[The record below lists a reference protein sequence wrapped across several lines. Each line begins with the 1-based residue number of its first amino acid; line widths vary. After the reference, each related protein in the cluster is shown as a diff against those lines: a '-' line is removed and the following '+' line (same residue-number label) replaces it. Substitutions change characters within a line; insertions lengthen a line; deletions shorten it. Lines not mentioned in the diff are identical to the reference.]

1 MPRTISLFLLNASVI
16 LSRASFLGL
25 KLQPSNAD
33 AHLMLGGLFGVASK
47 DNCARDLFFGTD
59 YNTHLGTE
67 VGGLALFDGDIEI
80 FSHNISNSQFKS
92 KFGKHYGKLKGNLGI
107 GVISDI
113 KEEQPIKFETKI
125 GNFAICT
132 IGLIKNSKELYTELI
147 EKGATFKR
155 SRQTASTN
163 ILNQTEIVGELICTG
178 NSIAE
183 GIEKVY
189 QKIAGSISLLVLSEN
204 DRAIYAAGDTFPL
217 VVGSKQQSWAVASE
231 TTSFPNLGY
240 EVVKFLDYHEIVS
253 VGEDGLKTRVP
264 THGKKRF
271 CPFLHIYS
279 GFPASD
285 FYGINSEIVRE
296 RCGGFLAENDEVK
309 ADLVLGIAD
318 SGLPHSV
325 GYVKRKI
332 ELAKEKVHKLL
343 SEFNEGKID
352 SKELEIRVKVNWVLD
367 LVAPLRRPLIK
378 YTPGWGRSY
387 IPPAQRRRELI
398 AKYKQVPNPQI
409 IKGKSIILVDDS
421 IRRGTQL
428 QNLLREKIWPFEP
441 KEIHGRIA
449 SPPQLH
455 PCIFDLSTKNSD
467 LATHKSLE
475 DIGQAKDSTA
485 YIDSTSQSYKM
496 MVEEIRKRIGFTTL
510 RFLTLEEMVRAVI
523 EAPNNKNLKRE
534 DLCMYCWTG
543 SF

>member
-1 MPRTISLFLLNASVI
+1 
-16 LSRASFLGL
+16 
-25 KLQPSNAD
+25 
-33 AHLMLGGLFGVASK
+33 MLGGLFGVASK
-47 DNCARDLFFGTD
+47 GSCTKDLFFGTD

-67 VGGLALFDGDIEI
+67 VAGLALLDGDIEI
-80 FSHNISNSQFKS
+80 LSHDISNSQFKTKFS
-92 KFGKHYGKLKGNLGI
+92 KYYGKLKGNLGI
-107 GVISDI
+107 GVISDT

-125 GNFAICT
+125 GNFALCT
-132 IGLIKNSKELYTELI
+132 VGFIKNSRELYQELI
-147 EKGATFKR
+147 EKGATFKK
-155 SRQTASTN
+155 SSQKTSTS

-178 NSIAE
+178 DSIVD
-183 GIEKVY
+183 GIEKMY
-189 QKIAGSISLLVLSEN
+189 SKITGSISLLVLSERE
-204 DRAIYAAGDTFPL
+204 DAIYAAGDTFPL
-217 VVGSKQQSWAVASE
+217 VVGSKKRSLAVASE
-231 TTSFPNLGY
+231 TTCFPNLGY
-240 EVVKFLDYHEIVS
+240 EVTKFLNYREIVS
-253 VGEDGLKTRVP
+253 FGANGLKMREP

-296 RCGGFLAENDEVK
+296 RCGGFLAENDDVI
-309 ADLVLGIAD
+309 ADLVLGVAD

-332 ELAKEKVHKLL
+332 EMAKEKVKELL
-343 SEFNEGKID
+343 AEFDQGDIN
-352 SKELEIRVKVNWVLD
+352 SKELETSVNQIMN

-387 IPPAQRRRELI
+387 IPPVQRQRELI

-409 IKGKSIILVDDS
+409 IKGKRIILVDDS

-475 DIGQAKDSTA
+475 SIEQDGTFAQYVDSA
-485 YIDSTSQSYKM
+485 NPNCNM

-510 RFLTLEEMVRAVI
+510 RFVTLDEMVKAVI
-523 EAPNNKNLKRE
+523 EAPNNENLRKE
-534 DLCMYCWTG
+534 DLCTYCWTG
-543 SF
+543 RF

>member
-1 MPRTISLFLLNASVI
+1 
-16 LSRASFLGL
+16 
-25 KLQPSNAD
+25 
-33 AHLMLGGLFGVASK
+33 MLGGLFGVASNG
-47 DNCARDLFFGTD
+47 NCARDLFFGTD

-67 VGGLALFDGDIEI
+67 VGGLALLDGALTII
-80 FSHNISNSQFKS
+80 SHDISNSQFKS
-92 KFGKHYGKLKGNLGI
+92 KFGRHYGKLKGQLGI

-125 GNFAICT
+125 GNFALCT
-132 IGLIKNSKELYTELI
+132 IGLIKNSKDLYSELI
-147 EKGATFKR
+147 ENGATFKR
-155 SRQTASTN
+155 SRQKASTN
-163 ILNQTEIVGELICTG
+163 ILSQTEIVGELICTG
-178 NSIAE
+178 NSIAD
-183 GIEKVY
+183 GIEKMY
-189 QKIAGSISLLVLSEN
+189 KKIAGSISLLLLSEN

-217 VVGSKQQSWAVASE
+217 VVGSKEKSWAAASE
-231 TTSFPNLGY
+231 TTCFPNLGY
-240 EVVKFLDYHEIVS
+240 EVAKFLDYREVVS
-253 VGEDGLKTRVP
+253 FNENGLKTRIP
-264 THGKKRF
+264 TYGKKRF
-271 CPFLHIYS
+271 CPFLHVYS

-332 ELAKEKVHKLL
+332 ELAKKKVQEYL
-343 SEFNEGKID
+343 SEFQQGKID
-352 SKELEIRVKVNWVLD
+352 SEELEKKIRAVMD
-367 LVAPLRRPLIK
+367 LIAPLRRPLIK

-387 IPPAQRRRELI
+387 IPPVQRTRELI
-398 AKYKQVPNPQI
+398 AKYKQVPNPQMI
-409 IKGKSIILVDDS
+409 EGKSIILVDDS

-455 PCIFDLSTKNSD
+455 PCIFDLTTKNSD

-475 DIGQAKDSTA
+475 DTEQDKNFAQ
-485 YIDSTSQSYKM
+485 YIDSTTPNYKV
-496 MVEEIRKRIGFTTL
+496 MVEKIRKRIGFTTL
-510 RFLTLEEMVRAVI
+510 RFLTLDEMVRAVI

-534 DLCMYCWTG
+534 DLCTYCWTG

>member
-1 MPRTISLFLLNASVI
+1 
-16 LSRASFLGL
+16 
-25 KLQPSNAD
+25 
-33 AHLMLGGLFGVASK
+33 MLGGLFGVSSK
-47 DNCARDLFFGTD
+47 DSCTKDLFFGTD
-59 YNTHLGTE
+59 YNSHLGTE
-67 VGGLALFDGDIEI
+67 VGGLALLDNDIEI
-80 FSHNISNSQFKS
+80 LSHDISNSQFKS
-92 KFGKHYGKLKGNLGI
+92 KFGKYYGKLKGKLGI
-107 GVISDI
+107 GVISDT
-113 KEEQPIKFETKI
+113 KYEQPIKFETKI
-125 GNFAICT
+125 GNFALCT
-132 IGLIKNSKELYTELI
+132 VGLIKNSRELHAELI
-147 EKGATFKR
+147 EKGATFKK
-155 SRQTASTN
+155 SRQKASTSS
-163 ILNQTEIVGELICTG
+163 LNQTEIVGELICTG
-178 NSIAE
+178 YSIAD
-183 GIEKVY
+183 GIEKMY
-189 QKIAGSISLLVLSEN
+189 EKITGSISLLVLSEKEG
-204 DRAIYAAGDTFPL
+204 AIYAAGDTFPL
-217 VVGSKQQSWAVASE
+217 VVGYKNQSWAVASE
-231 TTSFPNLGY
+231 TTCFPNLGY
-240 EVVKFLDYHEIVS
+240 EVTKFLDYREIIS
-253 VGEDGLKTRVP
+253 FGENGLKTREP

-279 GFPASD
+279 GFPASN

-296 RCGGFLAENDEVK
+296 RCGGFLAENDDVK

-332 ELAKEKVHKLL
+332 ELAKEKVQKLL
-343 SEFNEGKID
+343 SEFNQGKIN
-352 SKELEIRVKVNWVLD
+352 SKELETSINRVLD

-387 IPPAQRRRELI
+387 IPPVQRRRELI

-475 DIGQAKDSTA
+475 SVKPKDNFMQYINSTNP
-485 YIDSTSQSYKM
+485 DYKM

-510 RFLTLEEMVRAVI
+510 RFLTLEEMVKAII
-523 EAPNNKNLKRE
+523 EAPNNKNLRRE
-534 DLCMYCWTG
+534 DLCTYCWTG
-543 SF
+543 RS

>member
-1 MPRTISLFLLNASVI
+1 
-16 LSRASFLGL
+16 
-25 KLQPSNAD
+25 
-33 AHLMLGGLFGVASK
+33 MLGGLFGVASK
-47 DNCARDLFFGTD
+47 DSCTRDLFFGTD

-67 VGGLALFDGDIEI
+67 VAGLALLDGDIEI
-80 FSHNISNSQFKS
+80 LSHDISNSQFKTKFS
-92 KFGKHYGKLKGNLGI
+92 KYYGTLKGKLGI
-107 GVISDI
+107 GVISDT

-125 GNFAICT
+125 GNFALCT
-132 IGLIKNSKELYTELI
+132 VGLIKNSRELYEELI
-147 EKGATFKR
+147 EKGATFKK
-155 SRQTASTN
+155 SSQKTSTST
-163 ILNQTEIVGELICTG
+163 LNQTEIVGELICTG
-178 NSIAE
+178 NSIID
-183 GIEKVY
+183 GIEKMY
-189 QKIAGSISLLVLSEN
+189 SKITGSISLLVLSERE
-204 DRAIYAAGDTFPL
+204 DSIYAAGDTFPL
-217 VVGSKQQSWAVASE
+217 VVGSKKQSLAVASE
-231 TTSFPNLGY
+231 TTCFPNLGY
-240 EVVKFLDYHEIVS
+240 EVTKFLDYREIVS
-253 VGEDGLKTRVP
+253 FGADGLKTREP

-285 FYGINSEIVRE
+285 FHGINSEIVRE
-296 RCGGFLAENDEVK
+296 RCGGFLAENDDVI
-309 ADLVLGIAD
+309 ADLVLGVAD

-332 ELAKEKVHKLL
+332 EIAKEKAKELL
-343 SEFNEGKID
+343 AQFDRGEID
-352 SKELEIRVKVNWVLD
+352 SKELETSVNRVMN

-387 IPPAQRRRELI
+387 IPPVQRRRELI

-409 IKGKSIILVDDS
+409 IKGKRIILVDDS

-475 DIGQAKDSTA
+475 SIQQDDSFA
-485 YIDSTSQSYKM
+485 QYIDSASPNYNI

-510 RFLTLEEMVRAVI
+510 RFINLDEMVKAVI
-523 EAPNNKNLKRE
+523 EAPNNENLRKE
-534 DLCMYCWTG
+534 DLCTYCWTG

>member
-1 MPRTISLFLLNASVI
+1 
-16 LSRASFLGL
+16 
-25 KLQPSNAD
+25 
-33 AHLMLGGLFGVASK
+33 MLGGLFGVASK
-47 DNCARDLFFGTD
+47 DSCKKDLFFGTD

-67 VGGLALFDGDIEI
+67 VAGLALLDDDIEI
-80 FSHNISNSQFKS
+80 LFHDISNSQFKS
-92 KFGKHYGKLKGNLGI
+92 KFSKYYGKLKGNLGI
-107 GVISDI
+107 GVISDT

-125 GNFAICT
+125 GNFALCT
-132 IGLIKNSKELYTELI
+132 VGLIKNSRELYQELV
-147 EKGATFKR
+147 EKGATFKK
-155 SRQTASTN
+155 SSQKASTS

-178 NSIAE
+178 DSMAD
-183 GIEKVY
+183 GIEKMY
-189 QKIAGSISLLVLSEN
+189 SKITGSISLLVLSERE
-204 DRAIYAAGDTFPL
+204 DAIYAAGDTFPL
-217 VVGSKQQSWAVASE
+217 VVGCKKQNVAVASE
-231 TTSFPNLGY
+231 TTCFPNLGY
-240 EVVKFLDYHEIVS
+240 EVTKFLDYREIVS
-253 VGEDGLKTRVP
+253 FGANGLKTREP

-296 RCGGFLAENDEVK
+296 RCGGFLAENDDVI
-309 ADLVLGIAD
+309 ADLVLGVAD

-332 ELAKEKVHKLL
+332 EIAKEKVKELL
-343 SEFNEGKID
+343 SKFNRGEIN
-352 SKELEIRVKVNWVLD
+352 SKELETSVNRVMNS
-367 LVAPLRRPLIK
+367 VAPLRRPLVK

-387 IPPAQRRRELI
+387 IPPVQRQRELI

-409 IKGKSIILVDDS
+409 IQGKRIVLVDDS

-441 KEIHGRIA
+441 REIHGRIA

-475 DIGQAKDSTA
+475 SIEQGDSFA
-485 YIDSTSQSYKM
+485 QYIDSANPNYNV

-510 RFLTLEEMVRAVI
+510 RFITLDEMVKAVI
-523 EAPNNKNLKRE
+523 EAPNNENLRKE
-534 DLCMYCWTG
+534 DLCTYCWTG
-543 SF
+543 RF

>member
-1 MPRTISLFLLNASVI
+1 
-16 LSRASFLGL
+16 
-25 KLQPSNAD
+25 
-33 AHLMLGGLFGVASK
+33 MLGGLFGVVSK
-47 DNCARDLFFGTD
+47 DDCTRELFFGTD

-67 VGGLALFDGDIEI
+67 VGGLALLDCDIEI
-80 FSHNISNSQFKS
+80 LSHDISNSQFKP
-92 KFGKHYGKLKGNLGI
+92 KFGKQYGKLKGRLGI

-125 GNFAICT
+125 GNFAVCT
-132 IGLIKNSKELYTELI
+132 VGLIKNCRELHTELI
-147 EKGATFKR
+147 ERGATFKK
-155 SRQTASTN
+155 SRQKASTSS
-163 ILNQTEIVGELICTG
+163 LNQTEIVGELICTG
-178 NSIAE
+178 NSIAD
-183 GIEKVY
+183 GMEKMY
-189 QKIAGSISLLVLSEN
+189 EKIVGSISLLVLSEK
-204 DRAIYAAGDTFPL
+204 DGTIYAAGDTFSL
-217 VVGSKQQSWAVASE
+217 VVGSKEQSWAVASE
-231 TTSFPNLGY
+231 TTGFPNLGY
-240 EVVKFLDYHEIVS
+240 KVEKFLDYREIVS
-253 VGEDGLKTRVP
+253 FDENGLKTREY
-264 THGKKRF
+264 TSGKKRF

-296 RCGGFLAENDEVK
+296 RCGGFLAEKDDVE
-309 ADLVLGIAD
+309 ADLVLGVAD

-332 ELAKEKVHKLL
+332 ELAKEKVKALL
-343 SEFNEGKID
+343 LEFDQGKID
-352 SKELEIRVKVNWVLD
+352 SKELEISVNGVLD

-387 IPPAQRRRELI
+387 IPPVQRRRELV

-409 IKGKSIILVDDS
+409 IKDKRIILVDDS

-428 QNLLREKIWPFEP
+428 HNLLGEKIWPFGP

-467 LATHKSLE
+467 LAAHKSLE
-475 DIGQAKDSTA
+475 SITKDRELTKNVDSTNPN
-485 YIDSTSQSYKM
+485 YDM
-496 MVEEIRKRIGFTTL
+496 MVEDLRNRIGFTTL

-523 EAPNNKNLKRE
+523 DAPNNKNLKKE
-534 DLCMYCWTG
+534 DLCTYCWTG
-543 SF
+543 NF

>member
-1 MPRTISLFLLNASVI
+1 
-16 LSRASFLGL
+16 
-25 KLQPSNAD
+25 
-33 AHLMLGGLFGVASK
+33 MLGGLFGVASK

-67 VGGLALFDGDIEI
+67 VGGLALLDGDIEI
-80 FSHNISNSQFKS
+80 LSHDISNSQFKS
-92 KFGKHYGKLKGNLGI
+92 KFGKNYGKLKGKLGI

-113 KEEQPIKFETKI
+113 KEMQPIKFETKI
-125 GNFAICT
+125 GNFALCT
-132 IGLIKNSKELYTELI
+132 IGLIKNSKELYSELI

-155 SRQTASTN
+155 SRQKVSTN

-178 NSIAE
+178 NSVID
-183 GIEKVY
+183 GLEKMY
-189 QKIAGSISLLVLSEN
+189 KKIDGSISLLLLSEN
-204 DRAIYAAGDTFPL
+204 DEAIYAVGDTFPL
-217 VVGSKQQSWAVASE
+217 VVGSKKQSWAVASE
-231 TTSFPNLGY
+231 TTGFPNLGY
-240 EVVKFLDYHEIVS
+240 QVVKFLDYREIVS
-253 VGEDGLKTRVP
+253 FGENGLKTRAP
-264 THGKKRF
+264 TYGKKRF
-271 CPFLHIYS
+271 CPFLHVYS

-296 RCGGFLAENDEVK
+296 RCGCFLAENDEVK

-332 ELAKEKVHKLL
+332 ELAKEKVQELL
-343 SEFNEGKID
+343 SEFNQGKIN
-352 SKELEIRVKVNWVLD
+352 SKEFETSINRVLD

-387 IPPAQRRRELI
+387 IPPVQRRRELI
-398 AKYKQVPNPQI
+398 AKYKQVPNPQT
-409 IKGKSIILVDDS
+409 IKDKSIILVDDS

-428 QNLLREKIWPFEP
+428 QNLLRKKIWPFEP

-475 DIGQAKDSTA
+475 SIGQDGDFTQ
-485 YIDSTSQSYKM
+485 YIDSTTPNYKR

-510 RFLTLEEMVRAVI
+510 RFLTLEEMVKAVI
-523 EAPNNKNLKRE
+523 EAPNNTNLKRE

-543 SF
+543 NF

>member
-1 MPRTISLFLLNASVI
+1 
-16 LSRASFLGL
+16 
-25 KLQPSNAD
+25 
-33 AHLMLGGLFGVASK
+33 MLGGLFGVASK
-47 DNCARDLFFGTD
+47 DSCIKDLFFGTD

-67 VGGLALFDGDIEI
+67 VGGLALLDGDIEI
-80 FSHNISNSQFKS
+80 FSHDISNSQFKS
-92 KFGKHYGKLKGNLGI
+92 KFNKYYRKLKGNLGI
-107 GVISDI
+107 GVISDTR
-113 KEEQPIKFETKI
+113 EEQPIKFETKI
-125 GNFAICT
+125 GNFALCT
-132 IGLIKNSKELYTELI
+132 VGLIKNARELYTELI
-147 EKGATFKR
+147 EKGTTFKK
-155 SRQTASTN
+155 SSQKASTS

-178 NSIAE
+178 DSIAD
-183 GIEKVY
+183 GIEKMY
-189 QKIAGSISLLVLSEN
+189 EKITGSISLLVLSEKE
-204 DRAIYAAGDTFPL
+204 RVIYAAGDTFPL
-217 VVGSKQQSWAVASE
+217 VIGCKKQSWTVASE
-231 TTSFPNLGY
+231 TTCFPNLGY
-240 EVVKFLDYHEIVS
+240 QVTKFLDYREIVS
-253 VGEDGLKTRVP
+253 VGDKGLKTREPV
-264 THGKKRF
+264 HGKKKF

-296 RCGGFLAENDEVK
+296 RCGGFLAENDDVT
-309 ADLVLGIAD
+309 ADLVLGVAD

-332 ELAKEKVHKLL
+332 ELVKEEVQELL
-343 SEFNEGKID
+343 SEFTQNEIN
-352 SKELEIRVKVNWVLD
+352 SKELEAGINRVMN

-387 IPPAQRRRELI
+387 IPPVQRQRELI

-428 QNLLREKIWPFEP
+428 QNLLNEKIWPFEP

-475 DIGQAKDSTA
+475 SSKHDDNHYVDSTNPD
-485 YIDSTSQSYKM
+485 YNRMI
-496 MVEEIRKRIGFTTL
+496 EEIRKRLGFTTL
-510 RFLTLEEMVRAVI
+510 RFLTLEEMVKAVI
-523 EAPNNKNLKRE
+523 EAPNNTNLREE
-534 DLCMYCWTG
+534 DLCTYCWTG
-543 SF
+543 HW

>member
-1 MPRTISLFLLNASVI
+1 V
-16 LSRASFLGL
+16 
-25 KLQPSNAD
+25 
-33 AHLMLGGLFGVASK
+33 LGGLFGVASK
-47 DNCARDLFFGTD
+47 DNCVRDLFFGTD

-67 VGGLALFDGDIEI
+67 VGGLALLNGDIEI
-80 FSHNISNSQFKS
+80 ISHDISNSQFKS
-92 KFGKHYGKLKGNLGI
+92 KFGKYYGKLKGRLGI

-125 GNFAICT
+125 GNFALCT
-132 IGLIKNSKELYTELI
+132 IGLIKNSKEVHSELI
-147 EKGATFKR
+147 DKGATFK
-155 SRQTASTN
+155 SSKQKKGTA
-163 ILNQTEIVGELICTG
+163 IFNQTEIVGELICTG
-178 NSIAE
+178 NSIVD
-183 GIEKVY
+183 GIEKMY
-189 QKIAGSISLLVLSEN
+189 KKIDGSISLLLLSEN
-204 DRAIYAAGDTFPL
+204 EKAIYAAGDTFPL
-217 VVGSKQQSWAVASE
+217 VVGSKEQSWAVASE
-231 TTSFPNLGY
+231 TTGFPNLGY
-240 EVVKFLDYHEIVS
+240 QVAKFLDFREIVS
-253 VGEDGLKTRVP
+253 FGENGLKTRVP
-264 THGKKRF
+264 TQGKKRF
-271 CPFLHIYS
+271 CPFLHVYS

-296 RCGGFLAENDEVK
+296 RCGGFLAENDDVK

-332 ELAKEKVHKLL
+332 ELAKEKVQQLL
-343 SEFNEGKID
+343 SEFQEGKIN
-352 SKELEIRVKVNWVLD
+352 SKELEAGINRVLG

-387 IPPAQRRRELI
+387 IPPVQRKRELI

-409 IKGKSIILVDDS
+409 IKGKSMILVDDS

-428 QNLLREKIWPFEP
+428 QDLLREKIWPFEP

-475 DIGQAKDSTA
+475 SIGQDGEFAQ
-485 YIDSTSQSYKM
+485 YIESKTRDYEM
-496 MVEEIRKRIGFTTL
+496 MVEEIRRRIGFTTL
-510 RFLTLEEMVRAVI
+510 RFLTLEEMVKAVI
-523 EAPNNKNLKRE
+523 EAPNNTNLKRE

-543 SF
+543 SV

>member
-1 MPRTISLFLLNASVI
+1 
-16 LSRASFLGL
+16 
-25 KLQPSNAD
+25 
-33 AHLMLGGLFGVASK
+33 MLGGLFGVASK
-47 DNCARDLFFGTD
+47 DNCVRDLFFGTD

-67 VGGLALFDGDIEI
+67 VGGLALLNGDIEI
-80 FSHNISNSQFKS
+80 ISHDISNSQFKS
-92 KFGKHYGKLKGNLGI
+92 KFGKHYGKLKGRLGI

-125 GNFAICT
+125 GNFALCT
-132 IGLIKNSKELYTELI
+132 IGLIKNSKEVHSELI
-147 EKGATFKR
+147 NKGATFKS
-155 SRQTASTN
+155 SRQKKGTA
-163 ILNQTEIVGELICTG
+163 IFNQTEIVGELICTG
-178 NSIAE
+178 NSIVD
-183 GIEKVY
+183 GIEKMY
-189 QKIAGSISLLVLSEN
+189 KKIDGSISLLLLSEN
-204 DRAIYAAGDTFPL
+204 EKAIYAAGDTFPL
-217 VVGSKQQSWAVASE
+217 VVGSKEQSWAVASE
-231 TTSFPNLGY
+231 TTGFPNLGY
-240 EVVKFLDYHEIVS
+240 QVAKFLDYREIVS
-253 VGEDGLKTRVP
+253 FGENGLKTRVP
-264 THGKKRF
+264 TQGKKRF
-271 CPFLHIYS
+271 CPFLHVYS

-296 RCGGFLAENDEVK
+296 RCGGFLAENDDVK

-332 ELAKEKVHKLL
+332 ELAKEKVQQLL
-343 SEFNEGKID
+343 SEFQEGKLN
-352 SKELEIRVKVNWVLD
+352 SKELEAGVNRVLG

-387 IPPAQRRRELI
+387 IPPVQRKRELI

-428 QNLLREKIWPFEP
+428 QDLLREKIWPFEP

-475 DIGQAKDSTA
+475 SIGQDGEFAQ
-485 YIDSTSQSYKM
+485 YIESKTNDYEM
-496 MVEEIRKRIGFTTL
+496 MVEEIRRRIGFTTL
-510 RFLTLEEMVRAVI
+510 RFLTLEEMVKAVI
-523 EAPNNKNLKRE
+523 EAPNNTNLKKE

-543 SF
+543 SV

>member
-1 MPRTISLFLLNASVI
+1 
-16 LSRASFLGL
+16 
-25 KLQPSNAD
+25 
-33 AHLMLGGLFGVASK
+33 MLGGLFGVASNG
-47 DNCARDLFFGTD
+47 NCARDLFFGTD

-67 VGGLALFDGDIEI
+67 VGGLALLDGALTII
-80 FSHNISNSQFKS
+80 SHDISNSQFKS
-92 KFGKHYGKLKGNLGI
+92 KFGRHYGKLKGQLGI

-125 GNFAICT
+125 GNFALCT
-132 IGLIKNSKELYTELI
+132 IGLIKNSKDLYSELI
-147 EKGATFKR
+147 ENGATFKR
-155 SRQTASTN
+155 SRQKASTN
-163 ILNQTEIVGELICTG
+163 ILSQTEIVGELICTG
-178 NSIAE
+178 NSIAD
-183 GIEKVY
+183 GIEKMY
-189 QKIAGSISLLVLSEN
+189 KKIAGSISLLLLSEN

-217 VVGSKQQSWAVASE
+217 VVGSKEKSWAAASE
-231 TTSFPNLGY
+231 TTCFPNLGY
-240 EVVKFLDYHEIVS
+240 EVAKFLDYREVVS
-253 VGEDGLKTRVP
+253 FNENGLKTRIP
-264 THGKKRF
+264 TYGKKRF
-271 CPFLHIYS
+271 CPFLHVYS

-332 ELAKEKVHKLL
+332 ELAKKKVQEYL
-343 SEFNEGKID
+343 SEFNQGKID
-352 SKELEIRVKVNWVLD
+352 PEELEKKIRAVMD
-367 LVAPLRRPLIK
+367 LIAPLRRPLIK

-387 IPPAQRRRELI
+387 IPPVQRTRELI
-398 AKYKQVPNPQI
+398 AKYKQVPNPQMI
-409 IKGKSIILVDDS
+409 EGKSIILVDDS

-428 QNLLREKIWPFEP
+428 QNLLREKIWPFKP
-441 KEIHGRIA
+441 NEIHGRIA

-455 PCIFDLSTKNSD
+455 PCIFDLTTKNSD

-475 DIGQAKDSTA
+475 DTEQDKNFAQ
-485 YIDSTSQSYKM
+485 YIDSITPNYKV

-510 RFLTLEEMVRAVI
+510 RFLTLDEMVRAVI

-534 DLCMYCWTG
+534 DLCTYCWTG

>member
-1 MPRTISLFLLNASVI
+1 
-16 LSRASFLGL
+16 
-25 KLQPSNAD
+25 
-33 AHLMLGGLFGVASK
+33 MLGGLFGVASK
-47 DNCARDLFFGTD
+47 DSCTRDLFFGTD

-67 VGGLALFDGDIEI
+67 VAGLALLDGDIEI
-80 FSHNISNSQFKS
+80 LSHDISNSHFKTKFS
-92 KFGKHYGKLKGNLGI
+92 KYYGTLKGKLGI
-107 GVISDI
+107 GVISDT

-125 GNFAICT
+125 GNFALCT
-132 IGLIKNSKELYTELI
+132 VGLIKNSRELYEELI
-147 EKGATFKR
+147 EKGATFKK
-155 SRQTASTN
+155 SRQKTSTS
-163 ILNQTEIVGELICTG
+163 ILNQTEIIGELICTG
-178 NSIAE
+178 ESIVD
-183 GIEKVY
+183 GIEKMY
-189 QKIAGSISLLVLSEN
+189 SKITGSISLLLLSERE
-204 DRAIYAAGDTFPL
+204 DTIYAAGDTFPL
-217 VVGSKQQSWAVASE
+217 VVGCKKQSFAVASE
-231 TTSFPNLGY
+231 TTCFPNLGY
-240 EVVKFLDYHEIVS
+240 EVTKFLDYREIVS
-253 VGEDGLKTRVP
+253 FGADGLKTREP

-296 RCGGFLAENDEVK
+296 RCGGFLAENDDVI
-309 ADLVLGIAD
+309 ADLVLGVAD

-332 ELAKEKVHKLL
+332 EIAKEIVKELL
-343 SEFNEGKID
+343 AEFDRGDINL
-352 SKELEIRVKVNWVLD
+352 KELETSVNRVMN

-387 IPPAQRRRELI
+387 IPPVQRRRELI

-409 IKGKSIILVDDS
+409 IKGKRIILVDDS

-467 LATHKSLE
+467 LATHKSVE
-475 DIGQAKDSTA
+475 SIEQDDSFA
-485 YIDSTSQSYKM
+485 QYIDSANPNYKI

-510 RFLTLEEMVRAVI
+510 RFITLDEMVKAVI
-523 EAPNNKNLKRE
+523 EAPNNENLRKE
-534 DLCMYCWTG
+534 DLCTYCWTG
-543 SF
+543 RF